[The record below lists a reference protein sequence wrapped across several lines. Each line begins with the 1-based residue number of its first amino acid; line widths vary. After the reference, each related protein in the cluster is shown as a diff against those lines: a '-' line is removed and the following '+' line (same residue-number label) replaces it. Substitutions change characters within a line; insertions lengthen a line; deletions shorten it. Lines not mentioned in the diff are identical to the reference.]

1 MADQYE
7 LAQAHLKAA
16 MAAMTACQDSLAMAV
31 IAHALTVVERN
42 IDPATNSPRT
52 IGPAANRRPC

>member
-1 MADQYE
+1 MADQYQ

-16 MAAMTACQDSLAMAV
+16 MAAVTACQDSLAMAV
-31 IAHALTVVERN
+31 IAHALTVVEARVE
-42 IDPATNSPRT
+42 PATEAPRT